1 MFKLTVD
8 YMYELDVEHNI
19 RLVFRPSPGFPSVKR
34 VLHDKQR
41 EAGQGPGNE
50 ANIAQLLF
58 VHDVRCVMC
67 ICECFQLLGDFSSRG
82 DVITQLGRDGQHH
95 FY

>member
-1 MFKLTVD
+1 MSWTL
-8 YMYELDVEHNI
+8 NI
-19 RLVFRPSPGFPSVKR
+19 TLASFSGPRPSSRRLSGYY
-34 VLHDKQR
+34 KQR
-41 EAGQGPGNE
+41 EAGRGPGNE

-58 VHDVRCVMC
+58 VHNVPCVMC

-82 DVITQLGRDGQHH
+82 DVITQLGRDGQQR